1 MVKVKEKY
9 FGTNYRLAGILLNA
23 TVMVIKVK

>member
-9 FGTNYRLAGILLNA
+9 FRTKFRHVGILLTCLCYNLF
-23 TVMVIKVK
+23 